1 MTEPVQ
7 TTFSE
12 KLDSLYYLKRDPF
25 SLQDYRIEMAGREA
39 EWHQI
44 LTRVEQAMHRSGN
57 DIIVILGDYGM
68 GKTYTL
74 WQMHEHFKNFPE
86 LWVIEPIPLLSSES
100 ISRFAVD
107 LVGRTLQRI
116 GYTQVIDLI
125 KEAGNTWQ
133 EYVDNPLVLD
143 MLCDLT
149 SDESKVRDR
158 ALDRLMKN
166 RDNLIAQG
174 VLFAFQFIL
183 AATGRQ
189 GFLWLIDEFEYIMV
203 LSPAKVTQLINT
215 IRDIYDRQAEFEM
228 RYGLGKSAKIIFTFA
243 SSPAGWDRLT
253 KLTQDA
259 MRKTGGA
266 GVAPFAQR
274 ILSTSMISL
283 APLDINGCHQLIARR
298 LAKNRSRLAE
308 GPLIPYDED
317 FAKFVFELTTGVP
330 RKILEFTTV
339 VLMGALEQDL
349 PRITVDVARSILEKE
364 GFLHKT

>member
-12 KLDSLYYLKRDPF
+12 KLERLYYLQRDPF

-39 EWHQI
+39 EWRQI
-44 LTRVEQAMHRSGN
+44 LTRVEQAMQRSGN

-74 WQMHEHFKNFPE
+74 WQMYEHYRKMPE
-86 LWVIEPIPLLSSES
+86 LWVTEPISLLSSES
-100 ISRFAVD
+100 TSRFAVD

-116 GYTQVIDLI
+116 GYTRVIDLI
-125 KEAGNTWQ
+125 KEADNTWQ

-149 SDESKVRDR
+149 SDESKVRDKAR
-158 ALDRLMKN
+158 DRLIKN

-174 VLFAFQFIL
+174 LLFALQFIL

-189 GFLWLIDEFEYIMV
+189 RFLWLIDEFEYIMV
-203 LSPAKVTQLINT
+203 LSTAKVTQLINT
-215 IRDIYDRQAEFEM
+215 LKDIYDRQAEFEM

-243 SSPAGWDRLT
+243 SSPAGWERLK

-274 ILSTSMISL
+274 IPRTSVISL
-283 APLDINGCHQLIARR
+283 AVLDITECRQLIALR
-298 LAKNRSRLAE
+298 LAKNRSSE
-308 GPLIPYDED
+308 VKEPLIPYDED
-317 FAKFVFELTTGVP
+317 FVEFIYELTVGVP
-330 RKILEFTTV
+330 RKLLEFTTV

-349 PRITVDVARSILEKE
+349 PRITVNAARSILEKE
-364 GFLHKT
+364 GFLSSA